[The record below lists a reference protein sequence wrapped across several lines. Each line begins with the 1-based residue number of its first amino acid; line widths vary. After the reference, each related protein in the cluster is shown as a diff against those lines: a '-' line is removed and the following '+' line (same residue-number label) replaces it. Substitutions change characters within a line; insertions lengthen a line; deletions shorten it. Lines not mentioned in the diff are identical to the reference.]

1 MPQDMLSNPIT
12 PPYLTGVSATK
23 GNGLFKLTPYTYPYQ
38 YSLTASQVNLQ
49 DTVTISNDADFV
61 LQGLAIPSSA
71 GLFSLQI
78 SDSRLYYLS
87 QTALLSTLY
96 STDPANP
103 WPFIGDYDTDT
114 QAGGVW
120 FPAGGRINLVLN
132 DLSAAS
138 NTGEIWFIG
147 CKRFALA

>member
-1 MPQDMLSNPIT
+1 LGPPQGLIPLYQLGGLLSKRSASPEPKENLMPQDMPSNPIT

-71 GLFSLQI
+71 G
-78 SDSRLYYLS
+78 RPRP
-87 QTALLSTLY
+87 T
-96 STDPANP
+96 
-103 WPFIGDYDTDT
+103 
-114 QAGGVW
+114 
-120 FPAGGRINLVLN
+120 R
-132 DLSAAS
+132 
-138 NTGEIWFIG
+138 
-147 CKRFALA
+147 